1 VRLDAGAEEVHALA
15 HLEGR
20 IIGAPNEEVDAAAS
34 LVTRV
39 LAHSLLH
46 DAREAEARGACRR
59 EVPVTLTLESGLL
72 LEGVVDLA
80 FERDGGWT
88 VVDFK
93 TDEDPTAA
101 LEAYRR
107 QVGLYASAIGR
118 VATDRGA
125 GLQPCETPRGFV
137 LVV

>member
-1 VRLDAGAEEVHALA
+1 
-15 HLEGR
+15 
-20 IIGAPNEEVDAAAS
+20 
-34 LVTRV
+34 V
-39 LAHSLLH
+39 LAHPLLH
-46 DAREAEARGACRR
+46 DARQAEARGACRR

-80 FERDGGWT
+80 FERNGVWT

-118 VATDRGA
+118 VASDHGAGRQPERDTGLQPERGTELESGRGA
-125 GLQPCETPRGFV
+125 GRQPCETPRGFV
-137 LVV
+137 LMV